1 MNVNIL
7 RRMYIFLYVGLYF
20 YVLLYFPC
28 PQEIYLAFLKWL
40 EENVNAEGLIESS
53 KVSLKFVSSC
63 ESKME
68 TTPSLMSVITE
79 MGNFSSEH
87 FSLETYQQNL
97 QTKKLGKILLFTEVT
112 TTTMNLLDG

>member
-1 MNVNIL
+1 MFSEECL
-7 RRMYIFLYVGLYF
+7 CIFLYSGLYF
-20 YVLLYFPC
+20 LVLFYFPC
-28 PQEIYLAFLKWL
+28 PQEIHLTFLKWL

-63 ESKME
+63 ESE
-68 TTPSLMSVITE
+68 VEITPSLMSVVTE

-97 QTKKLGKILLFTEVT
+97 QTKKLGKIVLFTEVT
-112 TTTMNLLDG
+112 TSTMNLLDG